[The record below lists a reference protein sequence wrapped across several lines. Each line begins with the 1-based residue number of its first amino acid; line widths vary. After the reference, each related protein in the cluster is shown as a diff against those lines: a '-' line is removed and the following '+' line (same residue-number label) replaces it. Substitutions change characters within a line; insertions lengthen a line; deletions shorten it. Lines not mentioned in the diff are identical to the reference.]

1 MGKKVRITT
10 TPQPLT
16 FEGLIKQMPAL
27 VDRLPNEL
35 LRKIIEFSIRAG
47 VTSCKSCDSE
57 EENNEPDPS
66 LASLDSP
73 QLKSLVYHQGESN
86 MAQIPCRNTC
96 GQQLPISSRH
106 RNLFLVQNGKPSQ
119 AGYTSCLSLPPF
131 LRHAGA
137 ARHLR

>member
-47 VTSCKSCDSE
+47 VASCKSCD
-57 EENNEPDPS
+57 
-66 LASLDSP
+66 
-73 QLKSLVYHQGESN
+73 G
-86 MAQIPCRNTC
+86 
-96 GQQLPISSRH
+96 
-106 RNLFLVQNGKPSQ
+106 
-119 AGYTSCLSLPPF
+119 
-131 LRHAGA
+131 
-137 ARHLR
+137 